1 MKKADIKLRTLLIV
15 LSIMAVLSP
24 AIGGYLYYSALN
36 QSAVEWAHKEAAE
49 QLKVLGN
56 DIDYSLTWFLLSV
69 KSLAGLKEL
78 KELKQ
83 SLLNGD
89 VVALA
94 ETNAILDHFRD
105 ALKVSVC

>member
-15 LSIMAVLSP
+15 LSMMAVLSP

-36 QSAVEWAHKEAAE
+36 QSAVEWAHKEAVE
-49 QLKVLGN
+49 HLKDLGN

-78 KELKQ
+78 KQ
-83 SLLNGD
+83 SLLNRD